1 MTPTLYTFNYVC
13 ARCGISP
20 KTLRRYIKEGLISPT
35 YTEEGTVV
43 FDEVVLERL
52 EIIRRLRC
60 DLGVNIAGIDIILR
74 LISRIRELQD
84 ELDRSEKELRKRGT
98 SDRTHED
105 HSLTIMGKEIISID
119 ISQS

>member
-35 YTEEGTVV
+35 YTEEGTMV

-84 ELDRSEKELRKRGT
+84 ELDRSEKELRKRTT
-98 SDRTHED
+98 SDRDHEG
-105 HSLTIMGKEIISID
+105 HGITIMGKEIISID
-119 ISQS
+119 ISQG